1 MAQVGGGES
10 DVSFV
15 AAIECP
21 ICQFLSTGKRLP
33 VFHLLETTKNI
44 SGQLAVG
51 SDGEIGVNDSKCEP

>member
-15 AAIECP
+15 AAIESP
-21 ICQFLSTGKRLP
+21 ICQFLSTGKRLH
-33 VFHLLETTKNI
+33 VFHLLATT